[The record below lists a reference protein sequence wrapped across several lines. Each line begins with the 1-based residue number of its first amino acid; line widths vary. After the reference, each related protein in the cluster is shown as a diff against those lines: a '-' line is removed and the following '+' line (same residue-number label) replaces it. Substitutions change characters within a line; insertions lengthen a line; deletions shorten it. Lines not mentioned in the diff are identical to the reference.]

1 MKKELFRY
9 VKLYLG
15 LFICAMGAITVLN
28 SNMGLP
34 PWDVLHQ
41 GISKVAGITIGQ
53 ASIGIG
59 VLIVLLDVFL
69 GQPIGIGS
77 IINFIF
83 VGIFMDLIV
92 YLNFIPKTTTFFGQ
106 IVELLIGIFFYTYGT
121 FLYMIQGMGC
131 GPRDGFMQILTTK
144 LNKPVSLI
152 KNSIELI
159 ALTLGWFLG
168 GKLGVGTVATAI
180 VMGFLLEMMLK
191 MSKIDIKKLRHRS
204 LKEELIHLKNVING
218 VE

>member
-1 MKKELFRY
+1 
-9 VKLYLG
+9 
-15 LFICAMGAITVLN
+15 MGAITVLN

-59 VLIVLLDVFL
+59 IIIVLLDVFL

-77 IINFIF
+77 VINFIF

-92 YLNFIPKTTTFFGQ
+92 YLDFIPKPTTLLGQ

>member
-59 VLIVLLDVFL
+59 IIIVLLDVFL
-69 GQPIGIGS
+69 GQTIGIGS
-77 IINFIF
+77 VINFIF

-92 YLNFIPKTTTFFGQ
+92 YLDFIPKPTTLLGQ
-106 IVELLIGIFFYTYGT
+106 IVELLIGIFFYAYGT

>member
-59 VLIVLLDVFL
+59 IIIVLLDVFL

-77 IINFIF
+77 VINFIF

-92 YLNFIPKTTTFFGQ
+92 YLDFIPKPTTLLGQ
-106 IVELLIGIFFYTYGT
+106 IAELLIGIFFYTYGT

-159 ALTLGWFLG
+159 ALILGWFLG

>member
-59 VLIVLLDVFL
+59 IIIVLLDVFL

-77 IINFIF
+77 VINFIF

-92 YLNFIPKTTTFFGQ
+92 YLDFIPKPTTLLGQ

>member
-15 LFICAMGAITVLN
+15 LFLCAMGAITVLN

-59 VLIVLLDVFL
+59 IIIVLLDVFL

-77 IINFIF
+77 VINFIF

-92 YLNFIPKTTTFFGQ
+92 YLDFIPKPTTLLGQ